1 MVYWNITEVNKPC
14 ISGCFHISQFLSQG
28 QYYLSWE
35 GVPKLVLFIGI
46 MVIQLVF
53 LRVLLLEKG
62 LVVLKIKILPARC
75 LPQMSKCLFCFD
87 S

>member
-53 LRVLLLEKG
+53 FKG
-62 LVVLKIKILPARC
+62 FIIRKRACYFENKNLTCQVSSPNE
-75 LPQMSKCLFCFD
+75 
-87 S
+87 